1 MEGGKRSRIGLPAL
15 SQTAAHGTFKKP
27 PHDASLPLPHTH
39 LVSKNSLGASYP
51 GYKRRAGGHGNS
63 HHRAPPE
70 HRFAIAGRQPYIK

>member
-27 PHDASLPLPHTH
+27 PRCIPPLPHTH

-51 GYKRRAGGHGNS
+51 GYKRRAGGHG
-63 HHRAPPE
+63 
-70 HRFAIAGRQPYIK
+70 IATTVRPQSTDLL